1 MKKKLSITI
10 NEEKI
15 KELEKFIENGRF
27 RNKSHL
33 IEYSVSKFL
42 KGEEKCLLEIVVR
55 NKIMNFVINVS
66 NQ

>member
-42 KGEEKCLLEIVVR
+42 KGEEKC
-55 NKIMNFVINVS
+55 
-66 NQ
+66 

>member
-15 KELEKFIENGRF
+15 KELERLIQSGRF

-33 IEYSVSKFL
+33 IEYSL
-42 KGEEKCLLEIVVR
+42 DRLLEGE
-55 NKIMNFVINVS
+55 KE
-66 NQ
+66 